1 MVAWH
6 SYVMAHDAKVIFLTI
21 LCTFFELKTLFI
33 LCKRLRKLLL
43 IKDSVKKQLLNDL
56 HIFA

>member
-1 MVAWH
+1 MVTWH
-6 SYVMAHDAKVIFLTI
+6 RYVMTHDAKVIFLTI

-33 LCKRLRKLLL
+33 LCKRLRKLLI
-43 IKDSVKKQLLNDL
+43 IKYSVRKQLLNDL